1 MDDDVLTVIEK
12 SLHVNKNIW
21 KCGKLLFVLQQLSQV
36 VGDALCVVVGL
47 VAHRVLDEI
56 QDEAGNFFSEEEIR
70 IEKKI
75 KKSCPKV

>member
-36 VGDALCVVVGL
+36 VGDALCVVVGW
-47 VAHRVLDEI
+47 VAHGNVILDEI
-56 QDEAGNFFSEEEIR
+56 QDDTLISSR
-70 IEKKI
+70 KK
-75 KKSCPKV
+75 KYW